1 MVDLSLC
8 SECWCQAVIQA
19 STAIERKAVQTQR
32 TGRERETRLGLESGS
47 EGGMLLCSVSWAK
60 SVVSVVAARGAGVRL
75 AGPADW
81 S

>member
-1 MVDLSLC
+1 MSGCHPGQHSNREEGSPD
-8 SECWCQAVIQA
+8 
-19 STAIERKAVQTQR
+19 TT

-47 EGGMLLCSVSWAK
+47 EGGMLLCELGK

>member
-1 MVDLSLC
+1 MSGCHPGQHSNREEGSPD
-8 SECWCQAVIQA
+8 
-19 STAIERKAVQTQR
+19 TTYRK
-32 TGRERETRLGLESGS
+32 RERETRLELESGS

>member
-32 TGRERETRLGLESGS
+32 TGRERETRLELESGS
-47 EGGMLLCSVSWAK
+47 EGGMLLCELGK
-60 SVVSVVAARGAGVRL
+60 SVVSVVAARGTGVRL